1 MKEYYL
7 EKLLYLI
14 LHDETDYKAAM
25 INVALDLPE
34 ESEKGFS
41 REHLLK
47 IMEGYKDNKQNGT
60 SE

>member
-7 EKLLYLI
+7 EKLLHLI
-14 LHDETDYKAAM
+14 LHDEIDYKAAL
-25 INVALDLPE
+25 INVTLDLPE

-47 IMEGYKDNKQNGT
+47 IMEGYKNEKQNVK